1 MAWKKDLA
9 KLKQDLGKEEAPPAK
24 TTPPP
29 KPRTTHPVSSSI
41 EEEDNIFLSAMGLRP
56 KAGERALAVAFRDEP
71 PAAILPKPA
80 PLAAKAEFSS
90 AMGDLKGLKPLQPA
104 LPPEAPAAPDA
115 PAVATPDALA
125 AATPDALAAATP
137 DALAAPAPEALAA
150 PLPEAAQAPPPEPP
164 PAPAAEAREPGPSA
178 PPQVQINL
186 AAGMA
191 IVVDGSLDLKG
202 HARSDAEERL
212 KERLLDGYA
221 LGWRTLHVLV
231 GSSPELREMVLD
243 LLKSPAGACVARY
256 AQAPVP
262 MGGAQAWILYFR
274 GPGPTEN

>member
-9 KLKQDLGKEEAPPAK
+9 KLKQDLGKEEGLPGKVA
-24 TTPPP
+24 PPP
-29 KPRTTHPVSSSI
+29 KPKAAHPVSQSI

-56 KAGERALAVAFRDEP
+56 KPAGPAPAAVMLKNEP
-71 PAAILPKPA
+71 PAVIQPKPA
-80 PLAAKAEFSS
+80 PVASKVEFSS
-90 AMGDLKGLKPLQPA
+90 AMGDLKGLKPMSQT
-104 LPPEAPAAPDA
+104 LPMEQPAAP
-115 PAVATPDALA
+115 V
-125 AATPDALAAATP
+125 
-137 DALAAPAPEALAA
+137 
-150 PLPEAAQAPPPEPP
+150 PPPPVPE
-164 PAPAAEAREPGPSA
+164 PAPAAQVPQAPAPVEPPPPAAAEVKEAPAA

-221 LGWRTLHVLV
+221 LGWRTLHVVV
-231 GSSPELREMVLD
+231 GPSPELRQMVLD
-243 LLKSPAGACVARY
+243 LLVSPAGGCVARY

-274 GPGPTEN
+274 VPGSAEN

>member
-9 KLKQDLGKEEAPPAK
+9 KLKQDLGKEEAAPGK
-24 TTPPP
+24 ITPPP
-29 KPRTTHPVSSSI
+29 KPRTVHPVSSSI
-41 EEEDNIFLSAMGLRP
+41 EEEDNIFLNAMGLRAKTGP
-56 KAGERALAVAFRDEP
+56 REPPVKIKDEP
-71 PAAILPKPA
+71 PPAIQPKPA
-80 PLAAKAEFSS
+80 PMAGRAEFSS
-90 AMGDLKGLKPLQPA
+90 AMGDLKGLKPLNPA
-104 LPPEAPAAPDA
+104 PVQEAPAPPAP
-115 PAVATPDALA
+115 VLEV
-125 AATPDALAAATP
+125 
-137 DALAAPAPEALAA
+137 APAPVLEVPPAPVLEAA
-150 PLPEAAQAPPPEPP
+150 PPRPQA
-164 PAPAAEAREPGPSA
+164 APAAEAKDPGPAA

-202 HARSDAEERL
+202 HALRDAEERL
-212 KERLLDGYA
+212 KERILDGYA

>member
-9 KLKQDLGKEEAPPAK
+9 KLKQDLGKEEGLPGK
-24 TTPPP
+24 VTPPP
-29 KPRTTHPVSSSI
+29 KAKPAHPVSQSI
-41 EEEDNIFLSAMGLRP
+41 EEEDNIFLNAMGLRP
-56 KAGERALAVAFRDEP
+56 KPAERAAAVVLKDEP
-71 PAAILPKPA
+71 PLPIQPKPA
-80 PLAAKAEFSS
+80 ATASKVEFSS
-90 AMGDLKGLKPLQPA
+90 AMGDLKGLKPLPPA
-104 LPPEAPAAPDA
+104 IPQDRPAPAPAAPA
-115 PAVATPDALA
+115 PVEA
-125 AATPDALAAATP
+125 AQ
-137 DALAAPAPEALAA
+137 AAPAPP
-150 PLPEAAQAPPPEPP
+150 PLPEPPAPEPA
-164 PAPAAEAREPGPSA
+164 PAPAAPTA

-221 LGWRTLHVLV
+221 LGWRTLHVVV
-231 GSSPELREMVLD
+231 GSSQDLRQMVLD
-243 LLKSPAGACVARY
+243 LLMSPAGRCVSRY

-274 GPGPTEN
+274 GPGAYEN

>member
-29 KPRTTHPVSSSI
+29 KARTAHPVSSSI

-56 KAGERALAVAFRDEP
+56 KASERAPAVALRDEP

-80 PLAAKAEFSS
+80 PLAAKAEFNS
-90 AMGDLKGLKPLQPA
+90 AMGDLKGLKPLQA
-104 LPPEAPAAPDA
+104 LPPVAAAAPN
-115 PAVATPDALA
+115 
-125 AATPDALAAATP
+125 
-137 DALAAPAPEALAA
+137 ALAAPAPIALAA
-150 PLPEAAQAPPPEPP
+150 PAPRGLTASLPEPVPAPPP
-164 PAPAAEAREPGPSA
+164 AAAAEAREPGPSA

-231 GSSPELREMVLD
+231 GSSPELRQMVLD
-243 LLKSPAGACVARY
+243 LLKSPAGGCVARY

-274 GPGPTEN
+274 GPSPAEN